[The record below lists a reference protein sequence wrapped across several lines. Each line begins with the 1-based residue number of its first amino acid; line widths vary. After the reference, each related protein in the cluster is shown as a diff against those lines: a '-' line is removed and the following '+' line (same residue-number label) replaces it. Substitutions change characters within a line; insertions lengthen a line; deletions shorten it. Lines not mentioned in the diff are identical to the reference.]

1 MLSLETQ
8 QAQSGSLKTKVATA
22 VAATAAIGIV
32 AAVTL
37 SSSESS
43 AVRKSTGLFN
53 IPEDIKG
60 HFSGGQIT
68 GEWTVQGKFHKF
80 ELASGDWQINSKL
93 TVEGPLMEGS
103 ETYTLVD
110 NVLIMNPEYNDEAEN
125 PIQCG
130 TRENLPTYAKWADVL
145 DTGAVLEESKM
156 SEDLKKAVSDNC
168 PEGSTSV
175 AVIVDERS
183 YVICADS
190 TANTRSMFAF
200 NKDFSFSAVSRE
212 GMTVEI
218 EHPTG
223 WEKLNCTTF
232 DPTLSRDEAA
242 LRSGLLE
249 DSDRELNYRINEARY
264 DEDHHELKKHPEV
277 PEQKAPTS
285 INDKWTFQ
293 QIEDDQTPHN
303 VAGQDEPDGENS
315 ELHDAT
321 VIDGHEQAEQN
332 LRIDQA
338 NYNNLIDQ
346 DNFYDMDSQG
356 NFMNDATL
364 TKAPGGFDYHD
375 GAGLGGNE
383 GGGGGGGGGNG
394 QNNQR
399 KCAFFHGVG
408 GGGDAWTTPILQ
420 SRFDDYWGPNR
431 LGKRCSNHNKY
442 IETDSR
448 TRGYNTYDYHNEIC
462 QSLSHGD
469 FSDATKSVIFTH
481 SMGGLTTRR
490 AFADNVCSWSGH
502 YYMSQAPM
510 SGSKAAN
517 FASVAC
523 LALSTFQIGWLIK
536 WIMFGAYCNPV
547 GLLSHY
553 GYHTIYNNN
562 PWYPSGGANS
572 SGRLCGS
579 QWSGLGGGI
588 SVILGIIQLFSTL
601 QRRFD
606 FCIIPQISCGW
617 RGCRTIG
624 CLTGWYCPYNDGM
637 VPWDACAKNH
647 RTNSMNVKRMG
658 VNHGD
663 GTGRN
668 GDRSGGASIDQWFV
682 DRTMLNF
689 SEGTGMCQSCLTQ
702 YGPWG

>member
-8 QAQSGSLKTKVATA
+8 QSQSGSFRTKVAVA
-22 VAATAAIGIV
+22 VAATAAIGVV

-37 SSSESS
+37 STSSVE
-43 AVRKSTGLFN
+43 RKQTGLFN

-60 HFSGGQIT
+60 HFSGGQVT

-110 NVLIMNPEYNDEAEN
+110 NVLIMNPEYNDEDEN

-145 DTGAVLEESKM
+145 DTGAVIEESKM
-156 SEDLKKAVSDNC
+156 SAELKKAVTDNC

-175 AVIVDERS
+175 AVVVDERS

-190 TANTRSMFAF
+190 TANTRSMYAF
-200 NKDFSFSAVSRE
+200 NTDFSFSAVSRE

-218 EHPTG
+218 EHPEG

-232 DPTLSRDEAA
+232 DPTLTRDEAA
-242 LRSGLLE
+242 NKGGLE
-249 DSDRELNYRINEARY
+249 DDSERELRRGDYY
-264 DEDHHELKKHPEV
+264 DNSGYTGFNSGQSSGSMGASYV
-277 PEQKAPTS
+277 FSQ
-285 INDKWTFQ
+285 
-293 QIEDDQTPHN
+293 N
-303 VAGQDEPDGENS
+303 VG
-315 ELHDAT
+315 
-321 VIDGHEQAEQN
+321 
-332 LRIDQA
+332 
-338 NYNNLIDQ
+338 Y
-346 DNFYDMDSQG
+346 
-356 NFMNDATL
+356 
-364 TKAPGGFDYHD
+364 GGF
-375 GAGLGGNE
+375 
-383 GGGGGGGGGNG
+383 GGGGSPGGSSNASP
-394 QNNQR
+394 NQR

-408 GGGDAWTTPILQ
+408 GGGDKWTSPIMQ
-420 SRFDDYWGPNR
+420 ARFDDYWGPNR
-431 LGKRCSNHNKY
+431 LGKRCSNTNKY

-448 TRGYNTYDYHNEIC
+448 TRGYNTYDYHDEIC
-462 QSLSHGD
+462 TALSHSD
-469 FSDATKSVIFTH
+469 FSDAGSSVIFTH

-490 AFADNVCSWSGH
+490 AFADSVCSWGGS
-502 YYMSQAPM
+502 YFMSQAPM

-517 FASVAC
+517 FASIAC
-523 LALSTFQIGWLIK
+523 AAMSAFQIGWLIK
-536 WIMFGAYCNPV
+536 WLMFGAYCNPI
-547 GLLSHY
+547 GILSHY
-553 GYHTIYNNN
+553 GYHTIYPPN

-572 SGRLCGS
+572 SGRLCGT

-606 FCIIPQISCGW
+606 FCVIPKISCGW
-617 RGCRTIG
+617 RGCRTTG
-624 CLTGWYCPYNDGM
+624 CLVGWYCPYNDGM
-637 VPWDACAKNH
+637 VAWNACAKRH
-647 RTNSMNVKRMG
+647 RTSQMNVKRMG

-668 GDRSGGASIDQWFV
+668 GDRSGGASIDQWFQA
-682 DRTMLNF
+682 RTLLNF
-689 SEGTGMCQSCLTQ
+689 SEGTGQCVSCLTR
-702 YGPWG
+702 YGAWG